1 MANKD
6 SKEKKNETLRGE
18 IKERVVGYIV
28 GAFGLVAGLAWNDAI
43 KAFIEY
49 YFPIQSG
56 GTLVPKLVYA
66 IAITVVVVVISTYL
80 VKIAK
85 VEEEK

>member
-1 MANKD
+1 MSNED
-6 SKEKKNETLRGE
+6 TKKETLRGE

-56 GTLVPKLVYA
+56 GTLIPKLMYA
-66 IAITVVVVVISTYL
+66 IAITAVVVVISTYL

-85 VEEEK
+85 VEGEK

>member
-1 MANKD
+1 M
-6 SKEKKNETLRGE
+6 
-18 IKERVVGYIV
+18 VGYIV

-56 GTLVPKLVYA
+56 GALLPKLFYA
-66 IAITVVVVVISTYL
+66 VAITIVVVVLSTYL

-85 VEEEK
+85 IDEKK